1 MLLDTHVAMWLYDGP
16 LSRIPVAVRRRLDRE
31 QLGLSPFSQL
41 ELGFLHEVGRI
52 RPSAAAVLDELGA
65 RLGLVVADVS
75 SAAVC
80 KEAIGLT
87 WTRDPF
93 DRLLAAHA
101 TVSAMP
107 LVTKDQTIR
116 RHLSLAWWAD

>member
-1 MLLDTHVAMWLYDGP
+1 MWLYDAP
-16 LSRIPVAVRRRLDRE
+16 LSRIPVAVQRRLDKE
-31 QLGLSPFSQL
+31 QLGLSPISQL
-41 ELGFLHEVGRI
+41 ELGLLHEVGRI

-65 RLGLVVADVS
+65 RLGHVIADVS

-80 KEAIGLT
+80 REAIGLT

-101 TVSAMP
+101 TVSNIP
-107 LVTKDQTIR
+107 LVTKDETIR
-116 RHLSLAWWAD
+116 RHLQLSWWAE